1 LSGVSVSNFF
11 DTRHFM
17 ERAHLDGLAR
27 QLRLDPAAGIQKADE
42 AIPANPYAASHD
54 VQLNAATP

>member
-1 LSGVSVSNFF
+1 
-11 DTRHFM
+11 M